1 MKKIIILFGGKSPE
15 HEVSINSTK
24 SILEN
29 IDKTKYNIKLVY
41 IDKNGEFYQI
51 KSTTNLDK
59 KQKLKNFNILKNCDL
74 VLPVLHGNNYEDGKI
89 QGFLDTLNV
98 KYAGCNLIS
107 SALCM
112 DKVFTKKILD
122 SIGILN
128 AKYLYFYKNEYDFNY
143 IKKQIKKEI
152 GYPCFIKPANSGSS
166 IGISRVNN
174 EDELQ
179 SKLLKAYNYDNKILI
194 EEAIIGREVEIG
206 LLGKNNPILS
216 EIGEIKEINS
226 DFYDYD
232 AKYNNKDLVLKI
244 PTDLDEKTQ
253 KKIKKYAKEAFLALE
268 CSIISRVDFLIKDN
282 KVYLNEINTFP
293 GFTNVSMYPKLFEN
307 KGISYKELIDI
318 IIKLSLK

>member
-51 KSTTNLDK
+51 KSITNLDK
-59 KQKLKNFNILKNCDL
+59 KQKLRNLYFLKKCDL
-74 VLPVLHGNNYEDGKI
+74 VLPILHGNNYEDGKI

-98 KYAGCNLIS
+98 KYVGCNLIS

-143 IKKQIKKEI
+143 IKKQVKMKI
-152 GYPCFIKPANSGSS
+152 GYPCFVKPANSGSS
-166 IGISRVNN
+166 IGISKVNN
-174 EDELQ
+174 EEELQ
-179 SKLLKAYNYDNKILI
+179 EKVIKAYNYDNKILI

-216 EIGEIKEINS
+216 EIGEIKEINN

-232 AKYNNKDLVLKI
+232 AKYNNKDLILQI
-244 PTDLDEKTQ
+244 PADLDEKIQ

-293 GFTNVSMYPKLFEN
+293 GFTNASMYPRLFEN